1 MIDALDMAQTLTCRD
16 FLPHLSG
23 PQTTC
28 KPQASEVPWGGSV
41 ILDAPQ
47 PPVGAVSYTHLTL
60 PTTT

>member
-1 MIDALDMAQTLTCRD
+1 MINALDMAQTLTCRD

-47 PPVGAVSYTHLTL
+47 PPVGDTWESQHV
-60 PTTT
+60 